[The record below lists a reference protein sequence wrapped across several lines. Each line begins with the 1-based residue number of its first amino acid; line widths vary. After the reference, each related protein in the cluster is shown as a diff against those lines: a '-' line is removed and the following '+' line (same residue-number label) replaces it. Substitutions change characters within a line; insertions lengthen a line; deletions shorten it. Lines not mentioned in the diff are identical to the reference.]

1 MKESERVILEA
12 LTLAKDQ
19 KLRWTNLLK
28 ETKLCKRSLSTTL
41 KSLREKQRIQRIVDA
56 EAKEYPPPVYYQLIS
71 KIDLVDWFL
80 NKLRII
86 GFPEKPLEKGKK
98 MLTQD
103 VLLFSPFILTYIFVN
118 ILTFNKQTKTQMTGN
133 VKTIPLLDDY
143 NIVLIRSEIEK
154 QPSYTQNP
162 ETMRK
167 VLNQINPFSFTVIL
181 KAYQI
186 EKTYAQHSFKS
197 QWLTFF
203 QEMTD
208 DLKSNFDKTLEWWN
222 NDVAPLLSSTY
233 LLQMLTVMYFKALNQ
248 PTPPKQET

>member
-1 MKESERVILEA
+1 MKESERAILEA
-12 LTLAKDQ
+12 LTLAKNQ

-41 KSLREKQRIQRIVDA
+41 KSLKEKKQIQRIVDA
-56 EAKEYPPPVYYQLIS
+56 EAQEYPPPVYYQLIS

-103 VLLFSPFILTYIFVN
+103 VLLFSPFILSYIFVN
-118 ILTFNKQTKTQMTGN
+118 ILAFSKQTKLQMTRN
-133 VKTIPLLDDY
+133 VKSIPLLDDY
-143 NIVLIRSEIEK
+143 NIVLIPSEIEE
-154 QPSYTQNP
+154 QPSYTHDQ
-162 ETMRK
+162 ETMKK
-167 VLNQINPFSFTVIL
+167 VLSQINPFSFTVIL
-181 KAYQI
+181 TAYRI
-186 EKTYAQHSFKS
+186 EKTYAQHSFKP

-208 DLKSNFDKTLEWWN
+208 NLKSNFDKTLEWWN
-222 NDVAPLLSSTY
+222 NDVAPLLSSTH
-233 LLQMLTVMYFKALNQ
+233 LLQMLTAMYFNALNQ